1 MLPEGAR
8 RKSVNNT
15 RDNFHSQRRS
25 PLHLDAYADV
35 ANAGRPCDPLL
46 LLPRPH
52 HRGQAPTAATG
63 EDGEEERSQGAA
75 APMPLDPSL
84 TADNQFIVSE
94 IVDFREKP
102 RLQYLCKWL
111 GYPDSE
117 KTW

>member
-1 MLPEGAR
+1 M
-8 RKSVNNT
+8 
-15 RDNFHSQRRS
+15 
-25 PLHLDAYADV
+25 
-35 ANAGRPCDPLL
+35 RP
-46 LLPRPH
+46 
-52 HRGQAPTAATG
+52 APPTTAAAPSGPGSDSSDG

-75 APMPLDPSL
+75 APLPLDPLL

>member
-1 MLPEGAR
+1 M
-8 RKSVNNT
+8 
-15 RDNFHSQRRS
+15 
-25 PLHLDAYADV
+25 
-35 ANAGRPCDPLL
+35 RP
-46 LLPRPH
+46 
-52 HRGQAPTAATG
+52 APTTTAAAPSGPGSDSSDG

-75 APMPLDPSL
+75 APLPLDPLL

-117 KTW
+117 KTWEPVENIDPGLVRAPRPKLMSAAARGG

>member
-1 MLPEGAR
+1 M
-8 RKSVNNT
+8 
-15 RDNFHSQRRS
+15 
-25 PLHLDAYADV
+25 
-35 ANAGRPCDPLL
+35 RP
-46 LLPRPH
+46 
-52 HRGQAPTAATG
+52 APTTTAAAPSGPGSDSSDG

-75 APMPLDPSL
+75 APLPLDPLL